1 MFRREYLVA
10 LQTISYKEIRRFL
23 RIWVQTLLPSTITT
37 TLYFLIFGK
46 LIGSRIGQMQGYD
59 YMEFIVP
66 GLILMAVIS
75 NAYSNVVSSFYG
87 TKFQH
92 NIEEMLVAPIP
103 SWVILT
109 GYISG
114 GVCRGLLVAIL
125 VTLVSLFFT
134 DLKIAHPFLMV
145 LVFLLT
151 GILFSAAGF
160 INAVYAKSFDDISI
174 VPTFVLTPLIYL
186 GGVFYSID
194 LLPTFWQKVSMLNP
208 VFYIINVFRHSI
220 LGESDISIING
231 LAVILCFIVVLIFI
245 SLRLLNKGIG
255 IKN

>member
-1 MFRREYLVA
+1 MFRKEYLVA
-10 LQTISYKEIRRFL
+10 LQTITLKEIKRFT
-23 RIWVQTLLPSTITT
+23 RIWVQTLLPSIITT
-37 TLYFLIFGK
+37 SLYFLIFGT
-46 LIGSRIGQMQGYD
+46 LIGSRIGQMKGYD

-87 TKFQH
+87 SKFQH
-92 NIEEMLVAPIP
+92 NIEEMLVAPMP
-103 SWVILT
+103 GWVILT

-114 GVCRGLLVAIL
+114 GVMRGLIVGVL

-134 DLKIAHPFLMV
+134 DLSIAHPLMMV
-145 LVFLLT
+145 VVFLLT
-151 GILFSAAGF
+151 GVLFSCAGF

-194 LLPTFWQKVSMLNP
+194 LLPTFWQNVSLMNP
-208 VFYIINVFRHSI
+208 VLYMIDVFRYSI
-220 LGESDISIING
+220 LGSSDIPLLYGFS
-231 LAVILCFIVVLIFI
+231 VILLFITALLVI
-245 SLRLLNKGIG
+245 SLRLLSKGIG
-255 IKN
+255 LRD

>member
-1 MFRREYLVA
+1 MFKKEYMVA
-10 LQTISYKEIRRFL
+10 LQTIAYKEVRRFL
-23 RIWVQTLLPSTITT
+23 RIWVQTLLPSVITT
-37 TLYFLIFGK
+37 SLYFLIFGT
-46 LIGSRIGQMQGYD
+46 LIGERIGKMNGYN

-66 GLILMAVIS
+66 GLILMTVIN

-114 GVCRGLLVAIL
+114 GVFRGLIVGVL
-125 VTLVSLFFT
+125 VTMVSLFFA
-134 DLKIAHPFLMV
+134 DLTIVNPVMMV
-145 LVFLLT
+145 VVFLLT
-151 GILFSAAGF
+151 GVLFSTAGF
-160 INAVYAKSFDDISI
+160 INAVYAQSFDDISI
-174 VPTFVLTPLIYL
+174 VPTFVLTPLVYL

-194 LLPTFWQKVSMLNP
+194 MLPSFWQKLSMLNP
-208 VFYIINVFRHSI
+208 VFYIIDVFRFSI
-220 LGESDISIING
+220 LGESDIPVVG
-231 LAVILCFIVVLIFI
+231 GFAVITIFIVCLVLF
-245 SLRLLNKGIG
+245 SLRLLNRGVG

>member
-1 MFRREYLVA
+1 MIRKEYRVA
-10 LQTISYKEIRRFL
+10 LQTIAYKEIRRFL
-23 RIWVQTLLPSTITT
+23 RIWVQTLLPSIITT
-37 TLYFLIFGK
+37 TLYFLIFGT
-46 LIGSRIGQMQGYD
+46 LIGSRIGQMNGYD
-59 YMEFIVP
+59 YMDFIVP

-114 GVCRGLLVAIL
+114 GVMRGMIVGVF

-134 DLKIAHPFLMV
+134 DMQIAHPVLMV
-145 LVFLLT
+145 VVFLLT
-151 GILFSAAGF
+151 GVLFSAAGF

-186 GGVFYSID
+186 GGVFYSIE
-194 LLPTFWQKVSMLNP
+194 LLPAFWQKVSMLNP
-208 VFYIINVFRHSI
+208 VFYMINVFRYSV
-220 LGESDISIING
+220 LGESDVSLLSG
-231 LAVILCFIVVLIFI
+231 FAVILFFITVLIFA
-245 SLRLLNKGIG
+245 SLRLLDKGVG
-255 IKN
+255 VKN

>member
-1 MFRREYLVA
+1 MFKKEYMVA
-10 LQTISYKEIRRFL
+10 LQTIAYKEVRRFL
-23 RIWVQTLLPSTITT
+23 RIWVQTLLPSVITT
-37 TLYFLIFGK
+37 TLYFLIFGT
-46 LIGSRIGQMQGYD
+46 LIGSRIGQMNGYD
-59 YMEFIVP
+59 YMDFIVP
-66 GLILMAVIS
+66 GLILMTVIS

-103 SWVILT
+103 AWVILT

-114 GVCRGLLVAIL
+114 GVLRGVIVGVL
-125 VTLVSLFFT
+125 VTIVSMFFS
-134 DLKIAHPFLMV
+134 DLIIVNPFMMV

-160 INAVYAKSFDDISI
+160 INAVYAQSFDDISI
-174 VPTFVLTPLIYL
+174 VPTFVLTPLVYL

-194 LLPTFWQKVSMLNP
+194 MLPDFWQKVSMLNP
-208 VFYIINVFRHSI
+208 VFYIINVFRYSI
-220 LGESDISIING
+220 LGESDISVLSGFVVIIG
-231 LAVILCFIVVLIFI
+231 FIVVLVFF
-245 SLRLLNKGIG
+245 SLRLLNKGVG

>member
-1 MFRREYLVA
+1 MFRKEYAIA
-10 LQTISYKEIRRFL
+10 LQTIAYKEIRRFL
-23 RIWVQTLLPSTITT
+23 RIWVQTLLPSVITT
-37 TLYFLIFGK
+37 SLYFLIFGT
-46 LIGSRIGQMQGYD
+46 LIGERIGKMNGYD

-66 GLILMAVIS
+66 GLILMTVIN

-92 NIEEMLVAPIP
+92 NIEEMLVAPVP

-114 GVCRGLLVAIL
+114 GVFRGLIVGVL
-125 VTLVSLFFT
+125 VTMVSLFFA
-134 DLKIAHPFLMV
+134 DLTIANPLMMV
-145 LVFLLT
+145 TVFLLT

-160 INAVYAKSFDDISI
+160 INAVYAQSFDDISI
-174 VPTFVLTPLIYL
+174 VPTFVLTPLVYL

-194 LLPTFWQKVSMLNP
+194 MLPDFWQKLSMLNP
-208 VFYIINVFRHSI
+208 VFYIIDVFRFSI
-220 LGESDISIING
+220 LGKSDISVVSG
-231 LAVILCFIVVLIFI
+231 FAVILAFIVCLLLF
-245 SLRLLNKGIG
+245 SLRLLNKGVG

>member
-1 MFRREYLVA
+1 MIRKEYLIA
-10 LQTISYKEIRRFL
+10 LQTITYKEIRRFL
-23 RIWVQTLLPSTITT
+23 RIWVQTLLPSIITT
-37 TLYFLIFGK
+37 TLYFLIFGT
-46 LIGSRIGQMQGYD
+46 LIGSRIGQMKGYD

-87 TKFQH
+87 SKFQH
-92 NIEEMLVAPIP
+92 NIEEMIVAPMP
-103 SWVILT
+103 GWVILM

-114 GVCRGLLVAIL
+114 GVMRGLIVGVL

-134 DLKIAHPFLMV
+134 DLTIAHPFMMIM
-145 LVFLLT
+145 VFLLT
-151 GILFSAAGF
+151 GVLFSSAGF

-194 LLPTFWQKVSMLNP
+194 MLPTFWQNVSLLNP
-208 VFYIINVFRHSI
+208 VLYMIDVFRYSV
-220 LGESDISIING
+220 LGESDIPLQYGLLVIGLFIIS
-231 LAVILCFIVVLIFI
+231 LLVI
-245 SLRLLNKGIG
+245 SLRLLNKGVG
-255 IKN
+255 IRD

>member
-1 MFRREYLVA
+1 MFNKEYRVA
-10 LQTISYKEIRRFL
+10 LLTIAHKEIRRFL
-23 RIWVQTLLPSTITT
+23 RIWVQTLLPSVITT
-37 TLYFLIFGK
+37 SLYFLIFGT
-46 LIGSRIGQMQGYD
+46 LIGSRIGKMNGYD

-66 GLILMAVIS
+66 GLILMTVIS
-75 NAYSNVVSSFYG
+75 NAYANVVSSFYG

-103 SWVILT
+103 PWVILT

-114 GVCRGLLVAIL
+114 GVFRGLIVGLLVT
-125 VTLVSLFFT
+125 VVSLFFS
-134 DLKIAHPFLMV
+134 DLQVANPLMML

-151 GILFSAAGF
+151 GILFSTAGF
-160 INAVYAKSFDDISI
+160 INAVYAQSFDDISI

-194 LLPTFWQKVSMLNP
+194 MLPSFWQKLSMLNP
-208 VFYIINVFRHSI
+208 VFYIINVFRYSI
-220 LGESDISIING
+220 LGESDISVVSG
-231 LAVILCFIVVLIFI
+231 FAVILVFIVGLVLF
-245 SLRLLNKGIG
+245 SLRLLSKGVG

>member
-1 MFRREYLVA
+1 VFKKEYMVA
-10 LQTISYKEIRRFL
+10 LQTIAYKEVRRFL
-23 RIWVQTLLPSTITT
+23 RIWVQTLLPSVITT
-37 TLYFLIFGK
+37 TLYFLIFGT
-46 LIGSRIGQMQGYD
+46 LIGSRIGQMNGYD
-59 YMEFIVP
+59 YMDFIVP
-66 GLILMAVIS
+66 GLILMTVIS

-103 SWVILT
+103 AWVILT

-114 GVCRGLLVAIL
+114 GVLRGLIVGVL
-125 VTLVSLFFT
+125 VTIVSMFFS
-134 DLKIAHPFLMV
+134 DLSIANPFMMV

-160 INAVYAKSFDDISI
+160 INAVYAQSFDDISI
-174 VPTFVLTPLIYL
+174 VPTFVLTPLVYL

-194 LLPTFWQKVSMLNP
+194 MLPAFWQKVSMLNP
-208 VFYIINVFRHSI
+208 VFYIINVFRYSI
-220 LGESDISIING
+220 LGESDISVLSG
-231 LAVILCFIVVLIFI
+231 FAVILGFIVALIFF
-245 SLRLLNKGIG
+245 SLRLLNKGVG